1 MSRSYWPLKL
11 EKDIDPNKIKNGE
24 RHRKSKHSKFHEE
37 VSDLLQD
44 ACLRD
49 SFIVE
54 GKDRISSLMNKKD
67 GSFKTKNGHEIY
79 FFTRIIDKEQQKTR
93 FFVKN
98 IAERIPDGEW
108 PWGSPRWEIKN
119 FEECPC
125 QDCRTKAKAG
135 FTTKLVNCKKWHLN
149 D

>member
-67 GSFKTKNGHEIY
+67 GSFKTKNALEK
-79 FFTRIIDKEQQKTR
+79 IIRQIKIAQKYKG
-93 FFVKN
+93 FN
-98 IAERIPDGEW
+98 
-108 PWGSPRWEIKN
+108 
-119 FEECPC
+119 EEYK
-125 QDCRTKAKAG
+125 TFHG
-135 FTTKLVNCKKWHLN
+135 
-149 D
+149 